1 MLNRKVNILQFSF
14 ITESASLKWKAES
27 CSLDCICLDEL
38 ATRAKQMES
47 TRICG
52 ECLKEVHAWLCNG
65 CKGILVPFCSN
76 ECQIAGKTTRIYVS
90 VGIRNKCR
98 WPNSAHGCCCSWH
111 QETRAGPA

>member
-1 MLNRKVNILQFSF
+1 
-14 ITESASLKWKAES
+14 
-27 CSLDCICLDEL
+27 LDEL

-76 ECQIAGKTTRIYVS
+76 ECQIGEFLDSVVVSVHLAPVSFLTCVVAGKTTRIYVS

-98 WPNSAHGCCCSWH
+98 
-111 QETRAGPA
+111 